1 MRRPLSRRGVS
12 SLKTLVHVVHAPRG
26 PAHLG
31 AARCLSARLAVF
43 APNPAHRPAA
53 RAHDH
58 AFGGHGP
65 ALQPLDALEQRA
77 VGNPG
82 GGKDAVALGQ
92 FGLIVLAM
100 VEGKTHG
107 TDADAGDYLIAS
119 GDAAHIGEGE
129 AE

>member
-1 MRRPLSRRGVS
+1 M
-12 SLKTLVHVVHAPRG
+12 A
-26 PAHLG
+26 G
-31 AARCLSARLAVF
+31 AARRADFFIRCSVVQVVHESRLERLAWRLHSPQLAVF
-43 APNPAHRPAA
+43 AADPADGAA
-53 RAHDH
+53 AGAHDH

-77 VGNPG
+77 VGDARRG
-82 GGKDAVALGQ
+82 EDAVALGQ

-100 VEGKTHG
+100 VEGETHG
-107 TDADAGDYLIAS
+107 SDADAGDYLIPS

>member
-1 MRRPLSRRGVS
+1 MF
-12 SLKTLVHVVHAPRG
+12 AAD
-26 PAHLG
+26 PAD
-31 AARCLSARLAVF
+31 
-43 APNPAHRPAA
+43 RPAG

-58 AFGGHGP
+58 AFGGHRP

-77 VGNPG
+77 VGAARRG
-82 GGKDAVALGQ
+82 DDAVAFDQ
-92 FGLIVLAM
+92 FGQIVLAM
-100 VEGKTHG
+100 VEGETHG